1 MRRHP
6 AEIAA
11 LVLGP
16 ATIYVLSRVL
26 SATVIAEWRIMTR
39 VGWSALGIVAGLG
52 VVTFLGFLLRRSTWS
67 ILLGSWAILTAT
79 AFVFESIVYS
89 DMVTPV
95 RGVTVLSMVALALAL
110 ALAVLAKN
118 QLSRIVD

>member
-16 ATIYVLSRVL
+16 ATIYVVSRVF
-26 SATVIAEWRIMTR
+26 SAAAIAEWRIMTR

-52 VVTFLGFLLRRSTWS
+52 GVSFVGFLLRRSTWA
-67 ILLGSWAILTAT
+67 ILLGSWAILTGT
-79 AFVFESIVYS
+79 AFVLESVVYS
-89 DMVTPV
+89 DIVTPV
-95 RGVTVLSMVALALAL
+95 RGVTVLSLVSLALAS
-110 ALAVLAKN
+110 ALAVLAKD
-118 QLSRIVD
+118 QSSRVVD